1 MVILENDLK
10 RHIQSN
16 RIQFHNNIKQRI
28 KDKNLSKNEIDFLQH
43 KINKDNISFLFMWFY
58 GFSNLL
64 FFFFMIRFVGVYA
77 IIFFLLGMF
86 LPIFLSEKNIY
97 NKLEKVLK
105 NDDLKDYFDELFESQ
120 VVDQQTLS
128 YFKSK
133 HGKNALQVILTA
145 KENITYQDIYK
156 YEIYCDRNSNI
167 KDISDCL

>member
-43 KINKDNISFLFMWFY
+43 KINKDNISFLFMLFY
-58 GFSNLL
+58 GFSNLI

-86 LPIFLSEKNIY
+86 LPIFLSQKDIY
-97 NKLEKVLK
+97 REIDKVLK
-105 NDDLKDYFDELFESQ
+105 DKNFEDYLDELFESQ